1 MQSDQNSQLFE
12 TMDELEEALREEAQN
27 IRKVLQLNGTPNK
40 QLNEND
46 IKRIILKVCNILF
59 IDYSEEKDMSTYT
72 YGIYNPAKKIYERN
86 SLFLKQIIEM
96 IIEGEKIAPKI
107 TSHHAARV
115 IDDSILA
122 MRSQKI
128 KIANLPPSYIIK
140 FKNCIINLKTKDI
153 YQFND
158 NEVEDYDFVDYINY
172 NLLNLNEVNQEML
185 EIVKKVFN
193 LWSNNDDEINLFIRQ
208 LFFAYL
214 DGNGRNKYIILQSEG
229 GDGKSTAMRMIRK
242 LGAKDLTHHANLDEF
257 DNDNIMNQLQPTTR
271 FILGDDLAG
280 NFNLSKKLLSRF
292 KTLID
297 GGYIN
302 VDEKFMPAKLVQCK
316 GLKIQATNTDLKIFE
331 NNPAIQDRIIFVR
344 WPNYNFRRNPVEDFD
359 LDQLSGKFG
368 KPNNDFMEALI
379 SYIIFNTDYFTQ
391 FNVTD
396 KMKKDFNEMLDSSDT
411 VKQHII
417 ELEYEGLFDV
427 STNIPVYLL
436 YEHFKS
442 WLNDFNPGAKP
453 LKYRDYTK
461 RVKSFLE
468 EKGYISTKRQQIK
481 AIKQNE
487 LDFSLFENLYYDDS
501 KQSTVYIKELNIN
514 LNQLKHDIDHLDNTK
529 IKDLYTK
536 NDIIHYINSL
546 VNNDGS
552 TLLIIMSHLELK
564 VNEKQ
569 QLKNKSFD
577 ELLNA
582 IKIS

>member
-1 MQSDQNSQLFE
+1 MSSEQSSHLFE
-12 TMDELEEALREEAQN
+12 TMNDLEEALREEAKN

-46 IKRIILKVCNILF
+46 IKRIILKVCDILF

-72 YGIYNPAKKIYERN
+72 YGIYNPTKKIYERN

-122 MRSQKI
+122 MRSKKI

-158 NEVEDYDFVDYINY
+158 NEIKDYDFVDYINY
-172 NLLNLNEVNQEML
+172 NLLNLSDVNQEML
-185 EIVKKVFN
+185 EIVKRVFN
-193 LWSNNDDEINLFIRQ
+193 LWSNNDEEINLFIRQ

-316 GLKIQATNTDLKIFE
+316 GLKIQATNTDLKVFE

-344 WPNYNFRRNPVEDFD
+344 WPNYNFRRNPIEDFN

-379 SYIIFNTDYFTQ
+379 SYIVFNTDYFTQ

-417 ELEYEGLFDV
+417 ELEYEGLFES

-461 RVKSFLE
+461 RIKPFLE
-468 EKGYISTKRQQIK
+468 DKGYNSSKRQQIK

-487 LDFSLFENLYYDDS
+487 LDFSIFENLYYDDA
-501 KQSTVYIKELNIN
+501 KQSTVYIKKLNIN
-514 LNQLKHDIDHLDNTK
+514 LNQLKHDVNHLTNEELK
-529 IKDLYTK
+529 NLYTK
-536 NDIIHYINSL
+536 NNIIQYINSL

-552 TLLIIMSHLELK
+552 TLLIIMSNLQLK
-564 VNEKQ
+564 SNEKQ

-582 IKIS
+582 IKNS

>member
-1 MQSDQNSQLFE
+1 MQSEQNSQLFE

-158 NEVEDYDFVDYINY
+158 NEVENYDFVDYINY

-316 GLKIQATNTDLKIFE
+316 GLKIQATNTDLKVFE

-391 FNVTD
+391 FNVTN

-514 LNQLKHDIDHLDNTK
+514 LNQLKHDIDHLDYTQ

-536 NDIIHYINSL
+536 KDIIHYINSL

-552 TLLIIMSHLELK
+552 TLLIIMSHLDLK